1 MPLSYSLS
9 LVSPGTLPPFITLDS
24 ETNELSMQS
33 NNVVY
38 AGPYTLR
45 VTATLAAGSIT
56 GSEDFSLTIVD
67 PCPTAI
73 ISIT

>member
-1 MPLSYSLS
+1 MSYTLSI
-9 LVSPGTLPPFITLDS
+9 VSPGTTLPSFITLDPD
-24 ETNELSMQS
+24 TNSLQIYST
-33 NNVVY
+33 NVAD

-45 VTATLAAGSIT
+45 VTATLFYGSST

-67 PCPTAI
+67 PCPTAT